1 LELDILAL
9 EVGAPL
15 SKERAMS
22 KGVTIEG
29 FVAPG
34 FERVAEAFQRNFTK
48 DEELGAAF
56 AAVRNGEPVV
66 DIWGGLADLKTHT
79 PWAKGTLQL
88 IFSGSKGLL
97 ATMILMLIDRGL
109 VALDAPVSRYWPEFG
124 KDEIRIRHVVSH
136 TARLPGNGAPLSIA
150 DLTDSVGMAE
160 RLAAQLPSADPRAGL
175 CYHALNFGW
184 LCGEIIRRV
193 SGRSPGRFL
202 AQEIAGP
209 LSLDLWI
216 GLPEALEARVS
227 TLYLASNWG
236 SAPFFDPT
244 LWARDPFVESIWG
257 NPPLWGDPVRWS
269 PETFPWNGR
278 AFHGAEIPGA
288 DAIGAA
294 RSIAAFYGALA
305 MGGAPLL
312 SPRTLELGRRT
323 VADGLDEVHG
333 NRLRTGVGF
342 QLQTELRALGPPDD
356 AFGHTGAGGSSH
368 GAWPTH
374 RVGFSYAMNLMQDP
388 TSGDQRALRLLT
400 ALHKSVETRGRSSR
414 GRRTDARGRS
424 L

>member
-1 LELDILAL
+1 M
-9 EVGAPL
+9 P
-15 SKERAMS
+15 
-22 KGVTIEG
+22 KGVGIEG

-34 FERVAEAFQRNFTK
+34 FERVAEAFQINFTK

-66 DIWGGLADLKTHT
+66 DIWGGLADARAQR
-79 PWAKGTLQL
+79 PWSRDTLQL

-97 ATMILMLIDRGL
+97 ATMMLILIERG
-109 VALDAPVSRYWPEFG
+109 VVDLDAPVSRYWPEFG
-124 KDEIRIRHVVSH
+124 KHDILVRNVVSH
-136 TARLPGNGAPLSIA
+136 TAGLPGNDAPLSLA
-150 DLTDSVGMAE
+150 DLTDSVGMAA
-160 RLAAQLPSADPRAGL
+160 RLAAQLRSDDPRAAH

-193 SGRSPGRFL
+193 SGRSPGRFF
-202 AQEIAGP
+202 AEEIAGP

-216 GLPEALEARVS
+216 GLPETREARVS

-236 SAPFFDPT
+236 VAPFFDPT
-244 LWARDPFVESIWG
+244 LWAHDPLVESIWG

-269 PETFPWNGR
+269 PETFAWNNR
-278 AFHGAEIPGA
+278 AFHAFEIPGA
-288 DAIGAA
+288 AAIGTA

-312 SPRTLELGRRT
+312 SRETVEFGART
-323 VADGLDEVHG
+323 VADALDQVHG

-342 QLQTELRALGPPDD
+342 QLQTELRPLGPPDD

-368 GAWPTH
+368 GAWPALQ
-374 RVGFSYAMNLMQDP
+374 VGFSYAMNLMQDP
-388 TSGDQRALRLLT
+388 TSGDQRALRLLD
-400 ALHKSVETRGRSSR
+400 ALHESVKAEGRSR
-414 GRRTDARGRS
+414 GRGAKGRAV
-424 L
+424 